1 MRASAAL
8 LACAAALAVSVA
20 PAHADFGLQPGG
32 FSVEALQ
39 ADGTTPE
46 TQAGAHPDSLRVEL
60 AFNEKSDPYLGQVSD
75 GDVKDLVVDLPRG
88 ILAAPGSLPQC
99 EWGDFNA
106 SFDYDAS
113 PQCDPST
120 QLGIAHIDLA
130 EAAGPFHVPIYNLVP
145 RPGHPADL
153 GMFVSG
159 VRLVME
165 GDVRSDG
172 DYGLRT
178 SMHSISQVMG
188 LRRAEIVLWGVPAD
202 PSHDPDR
209 AKKGDGQPTGA
220 PAGVPE
226 RPFLTNPSECAGERT
241 ATVTYRSW
249 DDPSTW
255 LTASDTLPPV
265 TGCDQL
271 SFAPAIDVRPATTR
285 ADSPTGVDIEVTLPD
300 DSDPDALGGALL
312 RSAVTRLPA
321 GLSIS
326 PGAAHGLE
334 VCSDPAAC
342 PAASKVGEVTIET
355 PALSVPLTGP
365 IHLGSATADAPYRL
379 FVSASGAGVD
389 IRLVGELSV
398 DPANGQLTTRFVDAP
413 QQPFTRLRLHL
424 KGGPQ
429 ALLATPQSCGTYT
442 TTTEMTSW
450 GGQTATPSDDLVVDG
465 CDGAA
470 FAPAF
475 SAGVV
480 DAVAGLSSPFV
491 MRITRGDGQPGIAGV
506 RDVQLPRGLLA
517 DVRGF
522 PLCGLEEAAAGTCG
536 EESRIGTMTVAAG
549 SGPAPFRLPG
559 SVYLTQGSGGA
570 PMGLA
575 FVVRALAG
583 PYDLGTVVV
592 RGALRVRPD
601 GSLVVDTE
609 PFPSI
614 LGGIPLRLREIEL
627 SLDRPGF
634 MRNPTSCDEQRV
646 AATVVAV
653 DGAAAPV
660 GRRFQVGGCDGLPF
674 APRFTAV
681 SDGSSA
687 TGGAA
692 LRVSVAGRRGDAN
705 LRTVRMTLPRALS
718 ARLSTVGNACKPAQH
733 AANACPEASRVG
745 TARVVTAILDE
756 PLRGPA
762 YLVESGSALPTPAAR
777 LEGGGLVVPVTGRIE
792 LVDGRLTATFD
803 DIPDV
808 PILDFTL
815 DLPMGPNSALAASGG
830 LCDEPLVAPT
840 RIVAQSG
847 KVFEQ
852 DTRIAVAGCSPRI
865 VRTVVRG
872 RRAVVTVAGLPG
884 PGTLSLR
891 GRGVRPARSTVRAA
905 GVARIGATLTRRGAR
920 RARRLG
926 RLRVPL
932 RIGFRPAAGTG
943 ERASTLRT
951 VATFRVRASR
961 RRPSRP

>member
-1 MRASAAL
+1 MRALVAALVASAAI
-8 LACAAALAVSVA
+8 AVGWVV
-20 PAHADFGLQPGG
+20 PAHADFGLQPDG

-46 TQAGAHPDSLRVEL
+46 TRAGAHPDALKVTLR
-60 AFNEKSDPYLGQVSD
+60 FNETSDPYLGTVSD
-75 GDVKDLVVDLPRG
+75 GDVKDVIVDLPRG
-88 ILAAPGSLPQC
+88 LLAAPGSLPQC

-106 SFDYDAS
+106 SFNYDAA
-113 PQCDPST
+113 PQCAPGT
-120 QLGIAHIDLA
+120 QLGIAHIELA
-130 EAAGPFHVPIYNLVP
+130 QAAGAFRVPIYNLVP
-145 RPGHPADL
+145 RPGRPADL
-153 GMFVSG
+153 GMFIEG
-159 VRLVME
+159 VRVVME

-178 SMHSISQVMG
+178 SLRSISQAMG
-188 LRRAEIVLWGVPAD
+188 LRRAELVLWGVPAD
-202 PSHDPDR
+202 ASHDPDR
-209 AKKGDGQPTGA
+209 AKQGEGQPTGA

-255 LTASDTLPPV
+255 MTASDTLPPV
-265 TGCDQL
+265 IGCDQL
-271 SFAPAIDVRPATTR
+271 PFAPAIDVRPATTQ
-285 ADSPTGVDIEVTLPD
+285 ADSPTGVDIEVTLPED
-300 DSDPDALGGALL
+300 ADPAALGGALL

-326 PGAAHGLE
+326 PGAAYGLE

-342 PAASKVGEVTIET
+342 PDASKVGDVTIET

-379 FVSASGAGVD
+379 FVTASGAGVD

-398 DPANGQLTTRFVDAP
+398 DPSNGQLTTRFVDAP
-413 QQPFTRLRLHL
+413 QQPFSRLRLHL

-429 ALLATPQSCGTYT
+429 ALLATPQRCGTYT
-442 TTTEMTSW
+442 TTAEMTSW
-450 GGQTATPSDDLVVDG
+450 GGQTATPTDALVVDG
-465 CDGAA
+465 CDPAA
-470 FAPAF
+470 VFAPSF

-480 DAVAGLSSPFV
+480 DAIAGLSSPFV
-491 MRITRGDGQPGIAGV
+491 MRVSRRDGEPGIAGV
-506 RDVQLPRGLLA
+506 RDVELPRGLLA

-522 PLCGLEEAAAGTCG
+522 PLCGLEQAAAGACG
-536 EESRIGTMTVAAG
+536 SESRIGTMTVAAG
-549 SGPAPFRLPG
+549 SGPSPFRLPG
-559 SVYLTQGSGGA
+559 QVYLTQGSGGA

-614 LGGIPLRLREIEL
+614 LGGIPLRLREIAL
-627 SLDRPGF
+627 SLDRPAF
-634 MRNPTSCDEQRV
+634 MRNPTSCAEQRV
-646 AATVVAV
+646 AATVVAQ

-660 GRRFQVGGCDGLPF
+660 GSRFQVGGCDGLPF

-681 SDGSSA
+681 SDGSSVA
-687 TGGAA
+687 GGAA
-692 LRVSVAGRRGDAN
+692 LRVTVEGRPGDAN
-705 LRTVRMTLPRALS
+705 LRTVRMTLPRALGP
-718 ARLSTVGNACKPAQH
+718 RLSTVGDACKPEQH
-733 AANACPEASRVG
+733 AANACPAASRVG
-745 TARVVTAILDE
+745 TASVVTAILDE

-762 YLVESGSALPTPAAR
+762 YLVESARGLPTPAAR

-808 PILDFTL
+808 PLVDFTL
-815 DLPMGPNSALAASGG
+815 DLPMGPSSALSASGG
-830 LCDEPLVAPT
+830 LCDEPLIAPT
-840 RIVAQSG
+840 RVVAQSG

-865 VRTVVRG
+865 ARTVVRG
-872 RRAVVTVAGLPG
+872 RRAVVT
-884 PGTLSLR
+884 
-891 GRGVRPARSTVRAA
+891 
-905 GVARIGATLTRRGAR
+905 
-920 RARRLG
+920 
-926 RLRVPL
+926 
-932 RIGFRPAAGTG
+932 
-943 ERASTLRT
+943 
-951 VATFRVRASR
+951 
-961 RRPSRP
+961 